1 MNEINDTEFKT
12 VIKGRSVVIL
22 FGGDHCAAC
31 KAVEPV
37 VGATCALYKVPFYKM
52 DVGGSGVAMQ
62 YSIRALPTL
71 ILFKDG
77 KEAERLIGA
86 FKRQQL
92 LDVMFKTV

>member
-12 VIKGRSVVIL
+12 VINARSVVVL

-31 KAVEPV
+31 KVVEPV
-37 VGATCALYKVPFYKM
+37 VGSTCALYKVPFYKM
-52 DVGGSGVAMQ
+52 DVGDSGLAMQ
-62 YSIRALPTL
+62 YSIHALPTL

-92 LDVMFKTV
+92 LDVLFKTV